1 MYIHLAGRNEK
12 HWEVKKL
19 HCLLSYYKEKVIF
32 KMIFIWAD
40 SFFLTF
46 VICEGTLH
54 MFPSFSIS
62 PYLQQVSRSH
72 FPYCCILSKLSPTF
86 FFFFLN

>member
-19 HCLLSYYKEKVIF
+19 HWLLSYYKEKVIF

-46 VICEGTLH
+46 AICEGTLH

-62 PYLQQVSRSH
+62 PYNKYQEAIFLTVIFYQNSQ
-72 FPYCCILSKLSPTF
+72 PL